1 MIGATASYYIFHDTD
16 AQKCSV
22 VREKPTTDTVGAG
35 EIFQSK
41 TTTKAAMEKMAEC
54 AGNN

>member
-1 MIGATASYYIFHDTD
+1 MIGATESYYIFHDTD